1 VEPAM
6 LTPTQLDAPHR
17 PVPYIT
23 RPTFFGEEMISHLL
37 QYAKANKAEFKAT
50 KIGHVERLNK
60 AVSVSL
66 TFKEIGNFR
75 TEIKSKVSSMLPD
88 IFRELGC
95 VPFEPIKFETLM
107 SAYGDGAFYARHIDT
122 WSGAVSE
129 TSNRMITMVY
139 YFHALPK
146 MFSGGTLRLHSLAA
160 SARDGSFVDIEPVSD
175 TAVFFLSWFPHEVLA
190 VSCPNGG
197 FMDSRFAITCIIHKE
212 RSRN

>member
-1 VEPAM
+1 MEP
-6 LTPTQLDAPHR
+6 LTLTATQLDALNR
-17 PVPYIT
+17 PAPFTT
-23 RPTFFGEEMISHLL
+23 RPNFLGERMIERLL
-37 QYAKANKAEFKAT
+37 QYAEAHKAEFKANR
-50 KIGHVERLNK
+50 IGQVEKLDQ

-66 TFKEIGNFR
+66 TLKEIGNFR
-75 TEIKSKVSSMLPD
+75 TEIKSKVLSILPN

-95 VPFEPIKFETLM
+95 ALFEPVKFETLM
-107 SAYGDGAFYARHIDT
+107 SAYGDGAFYAQHIDT
-122 WSGAVSE
+122 WSRSASE
-129 TSNRMITMVY
+129 TSDRMITMVY

-146 MFSGGTLRLHSLAA
+146 IFSGGILRLHSLAA
-160 SARDGSFVDIEPVSD
+160 RGSFVDIEPVSD